1 MPPHMKRLRLLLPL
15 AVALLL
21 AALPLTAANDND
33 AFTPSLTAERDPQG
47 ALVTVAFAIAPGAY
61 LYEESVSLT
70 VEGTTVTLDHGDP
83 PDDRDGERLFTRS
96 FTRVYR
102 VAPVSG
108 NTLTATIAFQ
118 GCLPSGLCLLPQRK
132 TLTLT
137 LDNSQPANDTT
148 PAPPTAQ
155 PSPHQLFEQLAD
167 QFDVAGTL
175 AGFADRDDFIAWLDR
190 AQQGRGAPPDDNLL
204 ANVFRRHGL
213 LLAALLLIPLGL
225 LLNLTP
231 CVLPMIP
238 VTLAV
243 LGAGAKN
250 GQTRGRGFAL
260 GLAYGLGMA
269 LAYGALGAAVAVSGG
284 QFGALNAS
292 PWFNAAVAAVFL
304 VLALAMLDVLSIDL
318 TRLRGAAL
326 LPKPERGRLA
336 GAFLMGA
343 LSAVLAGA
351 CVAPVLIWTLILATG
366 LHSAGNPLGLL
377 LPFLLGVG
385 MALPWPLLG
394 AGLARLPRPG
404 AWMMRIRQLFALIM
418 LVLALHYANVSRRQF
433 TGADAD
439 GALPLGWRG
448 DLLSAMSA
456 ASAAGQPLLIDC
468 WGTACKNCT
477 LMDELVLPDPAVV
490 RRLQNITC
498 VKFKADDPDDPL
510 AQAVLARHA
519 VRGFPTFILLTP
531 RK

>member
-1 MPPHMKRLRLLLPL
+1 MKRLRHLLVILLALLPL
-15 AVALLL
+15 LHTPVA
-21 AALPLTAANDND
+21 AAGDEQP
-33 AFTPSLTAERDPQG
+33 FTPSLTAERDPQG

-61 LYEESVSLT
+61 LYEESVELT
-70 VEGTTVTLDHGDP
+70 VEGATATLDHGDP

-96 FTRVYR
+96 FTRIYR
-102 VAPVSG
+102 VAPVTG
-108 NTLTATIAFQ
+108 DTLTATIAYQ

-132 TLTLT
+132 TLTLR
-137 LDNSQPANDTT
+137 LDDSQPPDAPAPTTT
-148 PAPPTAQ
+148 PTQAP
-155 PSPHQLFEQLAD
+155 PSPHQLFDQLAE

-175 AGFADRDDFIAWLDR
+175 AGFADRADFIAWLDR
-190 AQQGRGAPPDDNLL
+190 AQQGHDRAPDDNLL
-204 ANVFRRHGL
+204 ARVFRRHGL

-269 LAYGALGAAVAVSGG
+269 LAYGALGAIVAVSGG

-304 VLALAMLDVLSIDL
+304 VLALAMLDVLAIDL

-326 LPKPERGRLA
+326 VPKPGRGRLA

-351 CVAPVLIWTLILATG
+351 CVAPVLIWTLILATD

-377 LPFLLGVG
+377 LPFLLGLG

-404 AWMMRIRQLFALIM
+404 AWMVRIRQLFALIM
-418 LVLALHYANVSRRQF
+418 LVLALHYANVSRLQF
-433 TGADAD
+433 TGAGAD
-439 GALPLGWRG
+439 GTLPNGWGG
-448 DLLSAMSA
+448 DLLSAMTG

-477 LMDELVLPDPAVV
+477 LMDELVLPDSAVV
-490 RRLQNITC
+490 RRLQDIIC
-498 VKFKADDPDDPL
+498 VKFKADDADDPL
-510 AQAVLARHA
+510 AQAVLGRYG

-531 RK
+531 KK